1 MKSFLI
7 LATLLTLTACCNCMD
22 KPKTAMN
29 NSAMAKQS
37 NMTCSTAKVSGMT
50 CEACAMTVSENL
62 KKLPGVKQVEVDVA
76 AGTVKISSAKETDLK
91 SDEVKTIVEKSG
103 YTFNSLQPHCN

>member
-7 LATLLTLTACCNCMD
+7 LATLLTLTACCSCMD

-29 NSAMAKQS
+29 NAAIASQS
-37 NMTCSTAKVSGMT
+37 NLACSTAKVTGMT

-62 KKLPGVKQVEVDVA
+62 KKLPGVKDVQVDVA
-76 AGTVKISSAKETDLK
+76 AGTVKIFSTKKSDVKSSA
-91 SDEVKTIVEKSG
+91 VKALVEKSG
-103 YTFNSLQPHCN
+103 YKFNSLQPHCN